1 MLSIIIVHY
10 KTLKMTSETIRS
22 IQNSKL
28 SSTYEIIVVD
38 NASNDGSVAQLR
50 SEFPEVDFIENDQND
65 GFAKANN
72 IGIRKAKGEY
82 ILLLNSDI
90 ALAPDALEKA
100 LQYIIK
106 NRNTGILGIRLVL
119 PNGVLDH
126 TCKRGFPTPMS
137 SLYYFMKLHKKY
149 PESKKYGHYTQ
160 SFINEEETAI
170 VDAVVGAFML
180 IPKDVIQKVGLLDE
194 SFFMYG
200 EDLDYCYR
208 AHSTGYD
215 IVYYPEA
222 RAVHFKGGSGRSL
235 KVTYEFYRA
244 MWLFYKKHYVHTYG
258 LGTTVLVGVGI
269 AVMFLFAALKWFFRR
284 T

>member
-28 SSTYEIIVVD
+28 KTSYEIIVVD
-38 NASNDGSVAQLR
+38 NASNDGSVELMR
-50 SEFPEVDFIENDQND
+50 LEFPAVLFIENPQND

-72 IGIRKAKGEY
+72 IGIKKSAGDY

-90 ALAPDALEKA
+90 SLAPDALEKS
-100 LQYIIK
+100 LQYIEK
-106 NRNTGILGIRLVL
+106 NQNIGVLGIKLVL
-119 PNGVLDH
+119 PDGRLDH

-137 SLYYFMKLHKKY
+137 AVYYFLKIHKKY
-149 PESKKYGHYTQ
+149 PNSKKYGHYTQ
-160 SFINEEETAI
+160 SFVDENKTAI

-180 IPKDVIQKVGLLDE
+180 MPKEVIQSIGLLDE

-208 AHSTGYD
+208 VHSAGYD

-222 RAVHFKGGSGRSL
+222 SAVHFKGGSGKSFKL
-235 KVTYEFYRA
+235 IYEFYRA
-244 MWLFYKKHYVHTYG
+244 MWLFYRKHYKHTYNIV
-258 LGTTVLVGVGI
+258 TTAIVGAGI
-269 AVMFLFAALKWFFRR
+269 TVMFALATLKRVFRR